1 MDMMKRKEPSELTC
15 TQHPLDAAIPR
26 KRKNF
31 LEIGNL
37 ALPVRNATMDVAAM
51 STRMMTNTGALPW
64 KVDSY
69 PSIAL
74 PRTTTTTTTTV
85 EEKEKEL
92 VIRGIKEMMDTGILS
107 IGNCAHPVRIA
118 EVDAAAMPTRM
129 IKNSGV
135 LHSREGPCCA

>member
-1 MDMMKRKEPSELTC
+1 MDMMKRKE
-15 TQHPLDAAIPR
+15 HPLDAARPR
-26 KRKNF
+26 KKKNF

-37 ALPVRNATMDVAAM
+37 ALPVRNATMDVAAT

-74 PRTTTTTTTTV
+74 PRTTTTTTTV